1 MALFKSLNREQK
13 EAVGLLQVGTF
24 LEYFD
29 FMLYVHMAVV
39 LDEIFFPQTDPHTT
53 SLLTAFAF
61 CSTWVFRPFG
71 ALLFGWIGDNIG
83 RKTTVIMTTAM
94 MAVSCM
100 IMANLPTYAQIG
112 VSAAWIVTVCRIV
125 QGLSSMGEKVGA
137 EIYIS
142 EITSPPASYA
152 AVSFIGAAAA
162 VGAVAAVGVAVLTTH
177 FGFNWRVAFW
187 IGAGIAVVGSVA
199 RTRLRETPEFVDMRR
214 KFKLLIEK
222 YEKTNSKKEKEI
234 RKTVSDLRMEKI
246 PRATLLGYFLSQC
259 GWPISFY
266 LGYMYFNATLKT
278 VYGYTSEDIIIHNF
292 VLTIMQVLQAF
303 IWAFVSFRVHPLK
316 ILRIKGTIFLPLILL
331 IPVCLFYKVGFLSIL
346 LLQSLIL
353 FFNIGMNP
361 AEYVFIKQL
370 PVYKRFTASGLI
382 YALGRASTYIV
393 TSFGVV
399 YLTSW
404 FGAFGTLILT
414 LPLCLGFFWSLNH
427 FEKLEGLRPD
437 KSSNPDLGVKY
448 SKAA

>member
-1 MALFKSLNREQK
+1 LAFLKSLNREQK

-234 RKTVSDLRMEKI
+234 RKTVSDLRMKKI

-266 LGYMYFNATLKT
+266 LGYIYFNATLKT
-278 VYGYTSEDIIIHNF
+278 VYCYTSEDIIIHNF

-316 ILRIKGTIFLPLILL
+316 ILRIKGTVFLPLILL

-437 KSSNPDLGVKY
+437 KSSNPDLGVEY
-448 SKAA
+448 GKAA